1 MSHKEN
7 PENTG
12 KNGVSGELVADPVAV
27 ETKTER
33 IEPDLQAVIDAWSDL
48 PEALRQG
55 ILAMVRTAGSSA
67 AGAG

>member
-55 ILAMVRTAGSSA
+55 ILAMVRAGT
-67 AGAG
+67 GGGR